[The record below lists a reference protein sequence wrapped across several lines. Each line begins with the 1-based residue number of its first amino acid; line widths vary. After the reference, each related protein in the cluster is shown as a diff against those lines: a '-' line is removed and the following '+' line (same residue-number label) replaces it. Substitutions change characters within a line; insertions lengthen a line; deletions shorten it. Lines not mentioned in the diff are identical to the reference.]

1 MAFLSKTFNESA
13 LEDVRRALDAFF
25 VANPTFT
32 PIDFEMPM
40 LGTSFYG
47 ILIYQTP

>member
-1 MAFLSKTFNESA
+1 MAYLSKTFNSSA

-32 PIDFEMPM
+32 PIDFEMPTD
-40 LGTSFYG
+40 GTSFYG